1 MPAIVAFPVAA
12 VPAAAAPAAPVPG
25 GTTLSAEQVAKTR
38 QSAKDFEAMAVAE
51 LLRPMFKTVDSSK
64 GLFGGGAGEAAWQ
77 PMMVNEMAKM
87 LVKGGGLGIAD
98 AVLKEMLHMQEKQ
111 HG

>member
-1 MPAIVAFPVAA
+1 MPATVAFPGAA
-12 VPAAAAPAAPVPG
+12 APVAAAAGA
-25 GTTLSAEQVAKTR
+25 TLSAEQVEKAR
-38 QSAKDFEAMAVAE
+38 QSAKDFESMAVAE
-51 LLRPMFKTVDSSK
+51 LLRPMFKTVDGSK
-64 GLFGGGAGEAAWQ
+64 GMFGGGAGEAAWQ

>member
-1 MPAIVAFPVAA
+1 MPTVAA
-12 VPAAAAPAAPVPG
+12 AAAAPIPAAG
-25 GTTLSAEQVAKTR
+25 AALSAEQVEKTR
-38 QSAKDFEAMAVAE
+38 RLAKDFEAMAVAE

-98 AVLKEMLHMQEKQ
+98 AVLKEMLHMQEKK